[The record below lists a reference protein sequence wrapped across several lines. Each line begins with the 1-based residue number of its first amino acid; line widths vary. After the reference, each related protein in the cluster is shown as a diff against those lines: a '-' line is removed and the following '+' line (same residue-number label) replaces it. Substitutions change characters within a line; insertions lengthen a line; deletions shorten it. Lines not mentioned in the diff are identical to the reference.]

1 MPLITWDKSYS
12 VSVKRC
18 DEQHQK
24 LFVLMNELHDA
35 MRVGAGGAVVRKVV
49 GELNDYTISHFAAEE
64 ALLERYG
71 YPALDQHREE
81 HQKFIARVNKFR
93 DDLDQGG
100 GTSSV
105 AVLEFLKDWLARHI
119 KQTDRKYSAHLNQNG
134 IH

>member
-81 HQKFIARVNKFR
+81 HKKFIARVNKFR

>member
-1 MPLITWDKSYS
+1 MPLIAWDKSYS

-35 MRVGAGGAVVRKVV
+35 MRVGAGGGAVRKVV

-81 HQKFIARVNKFR
+81 HKKFIARVNKFR

>member
-1 MPLITWDKSYS
+1 MPLITWDKSYN

-81 HQKFIARVNKFR
+81 HKKFIARVNKFR